1 MLPLIVDPLLELV
14 GWRNVYVIFASIVF
28 FYYFASCFF
37 TVIDD
42 PKAVN
47 QVKDGVKKDYKEE
60 FIPEE
65 MTAKDLLSKKAFWII
80 SLAFAFQFLSMMG
93 VLAFLPIHA
102 SKMGLNETW
111 NLLGLPVKQYV
122 FAYSLAA
129 FGGVLGKNNIW
140 ISNGYDESC
149 TSSNDRNVTQ
159 AIGIFGIT
167 YLNEPNIFL
176 LSAFIFGLGFGAATP
191 LMTACYPRIFGAH
204 NLGKARGMS
213 SPIISPLQPIGIL
226 ITSILIG
233 FQDTYFAAF
242 NIMGCFALVAVILA
256 SQIQEPEKI

>member
-1 MLPLIVDPLLELV
+1 M
-14 GWRNVYVIFASIVF
+14 
-28 FYYFASCFF
+28 
-37 TVIDD
+37 
-42 PKAVN
+42 
-47 QVKDGVKKDYKEE
+47 
-60 FIPEE
+60 
-65 MTAKDLLSKKAFWII
+65 
-80 SLAFAFQFLSMMG
+80 
-93 VLAFLPIHA
+93 
-102 SKMGLNETW
+102 
-111 NLLGLPVKQYV
+111 GLPVKQYV

-129 FGGVLGKNNIW
+129 FGGVLGKI
-140 ISNGYDESC
+140 IFGYLMDMMKAAHPPMIAMLL
-149 TSSNDRNVTQ
+149 Q

-191 LMTACYPRIFGAH
+191 LMTACYLRIFGAH
-204 NLGKARGMS
+204 NLGKANIFQRYV
-213 SPIISPLQPIGIL
+213 ISHHFTLLSFQPIGIL

>member
-1 MLPLIVDPLLELV
+1 MKL
-14 GWRNVYVIFASIVF
+14 G
-28 FYYFASCFF
+28 
-37 TVIDD
+37 
-42 PKAVN
+42 
-47 QVKDGVKKDYKEE
+47 
-60 FIPEE
+60 
-65 MTAKDLLSKKAFWII
+65 I
-80 SLAFAFQFLSMMG
+80 SWVS
-93 VLAFLPIHA
+93 
-102 SKMGLNETW
+102 
-111 NLLGLPVKQYV
+111 PVKQYV

-129 FGGVLGKNNIW
+129 FGGVLGKI
-140 ISNGYDESC
+140 IFGYLMDMMKVFIC
-149 TSSNDRNVTQ
+149 TSSNDRNVTILDSQ

-191 LMTACYPRIFGAH
+191 LMTACYLRIFGAH

>member
-1 MLPLIVDPLLELV
+1 MCIRDR
-14 GWRNVYVIFASIVF
+14 RNVYVIFASVVF
-28 FYYFASCFF
+28 FIILPLVFF

-47 QVKDGVKKDYKEE
+47 QIKDGVKKDDKEE

-65 MTAKDLLSKKAFWII
+65 MTAKDLLSKKVFWII

-129 FGGVLGKNNIW
+129 FGGVLGKI
-140 ISNGYDESC
+140 
-149 TSSNDRNVTQ
+149 
-159 AIGIFGIT
+159 IFG
-167 YLNEPNIFL
+167 YLMDMMKAAHPPMIAMLL
-176 LSAFIFGLGFGAATP
+176 LS
-191 LMTACYPRIFGAH
+191 
-204 NLGKARGMS
+204 
-213 SPIISPLQPIGIL
+213 L
-226 ITSILIG
+226 IHI
-233 FQDTYFAAF
+233 
-242 NIMGCFALVAVILA
+242 
-256 SQIQEPEKI
+256 

>member
-1 MLPLIVDPLLELV
+1 
-14 GWRNVYVIFASIVF
+14 
-28 FYYFASCFF
+28 
-37 TVIDD
+37 
-42 PKAVN
+42 
-47 QVKDGVKKDYKEE
+47 
-60 FIPEE
+60 
-65 MTAKDLLSKKAFWII
+65 MTAKDLLSKKVFWII

-129 FGGVLGKNNIW
+129 FGGVLGKI
-140 ISNGYDESC
+140 IFGYLMDMMKAAHPPMIAMLL
-149 TSSNDRNVTQ
+149 Q

-191 LMTACYPRIFGAH
+191 LMTACYLRIFGAH

-256 SQIQEPEKI
+256 SQIQETEKI